1 MSISKRLLGLAF
13 ASADLLLEV
22 DPAGTIVF
30 ALGCSPT
37 AGAAADALVGAS
49 LFDRVGKVSAGVI
62 KTVLTD
68 LAPGARS
75 SAIEVLFLSDAG
87 KVRRATSR
95 LFVMPDLAPN
105 VSVSVTWEGP
115 PYPLHDPEARPALT
129 PAAFLDRAR
138 SVLTTPG
145 ASKDLAVAFVDVL
158 GLEAAKG
165 LGEAGERLRWRVEAA
180 LQAASIDGASAGKLG
195 PERFTL
201 LRNLSKDAD
210 LEGEMRELGLSEGL
224 DLGIRSSEVLLD
236 PAADP
241 LHTLRAL
248 RFALEGCLKTGA
260 LEEPERTFTAAL
272 ARTLKEA
279 GAFRTMVRQRSFE
292 LNYQPIVNLKSGD
305 VHHFEALSRFSGTRG
320 PAETIHMAEELA
332 LIDAFD
338 VAVAE
343 KALARLRR
351 PGAASLKFAVNVSG
365 ASLADDRYV
374 EAVLRMTAGNPEDRQ
389 RLIVE
394 VTESAALA
402 DVEAASRRLGA
413 LRAAGIRVCIDDFG
427 AGSACYDYLRGLSV
441 DTVKIDGRFVDGLD
455 SDPKARTL
463 ITHLVE
469 LCASLQ
475 VDTIAERIETRAV
488 ADLLRDLKVDYGQGW
503 LFGKPENE
511 PRLEIQP
518 VKPARRVGA
527 VVGWS

>member
-13 ASADLLLEV
+13 AAADLLLEI
-22 DPAGTIVF
+22 DPGGRIVF
-30 ALGCSPT
+30 ALGCSPIT
-37 AGAAADALVGAS
+37 GAAADALVGQS
-49 LFDRVGKVSAGVI
+49 LFDRVGKVSAGAI
-62 KTVLTD
+62 QAVLSD

-75 SAIEVLFLSDAG
+75 MAIEVLFLAEEG

-115 PYPLHDPEARPALT
+115 AYPLHDPEARPALT

-145 ASKDLAVAFVDVL
+145 ASQDLAVAFVDVL
-158 GLEAAKG
+158 GLEAAQG
-165 LGEAGERLRWRVEAA
+165 LGEAGERLRGRVEAA
-180 LQAASIDGASAGKLG
+180 LQAASIDGASAAKLS

-201 LRNLSKDAD
+201 LRNRATKTD

-224 DLGIRSSEVLLD
+224 DLGLRSSEVLLD
-236 PAADP
+236 PATDP

-248 RFALEGCLKTGA
+248 RFALEGCLKTGI
-260 LEEPERTFTAAL
+260 LEEPERTFTATL

-279 GAFRTMVRQRSFE
+279 SAFRTMVRERNFE
-292 LNYQPIVNLKSGD
+292 LNYQPIVDLKSGAI
-305 VHHFEALSRFSGTRG
+305 HHFEALSRFSGTRG

-343 KALARLRR
+343 KALERLRR
-351 PGAASLKFAVNVSG
+351 PDGASFTFAVNVSG

-374 EAVLRMTAGNPEDRQ
+374 GALLRMTAGNPRDRQ

-402 DVEAASRRLGA
+402 DVDAASRRLGA

-441 DTVKIDGRFVDGLD
+441 DTVKIDGRFVDGLEK
-455 SDPKARTL
+455 DPKARTL
-463 ITHLVE
+463 ITHLVD
-469 LCASLQ
+469 LCASLK
-475 VDTIAERIETRAV
+475 VDTIAERIETRPA
-488 ADLLRDLKVDYGQGW
+488 ADILRDLRVDYGQGW
-503 LFGKPENE
+503 LFGRPESE
-511 PRLEIQP
+511 PRIETP
-518 VKPARRVGA
+518 AVKPARRVGA

>member
-13 ASADLLLEV
+13 ASADLLLEL
-22 DPAGTIVF
+22 DPAGRIVF
-30 ALGCSPT
+30 ALGCSPGSG
-37 AGAAADALVGAS
+37 AGADTLVGAS
-49 LFDRVGKVSAGVI
+49 LFDRIGNASGGMIRKV
-62 KTVLTD
+62 
-68 LAPGARS
+68 LADMPSGARS
-75 SAIEVLFLSDAG
+75 PALEVLFVADEG
-87 KVRRATSR
+87 RVRRATTR

-115 PYPLHDPEARPALT
+115 AYRLHDPEARPALS

-138 SVLTTPG
+138 AVLTTPG
-145 ASKDLAVAFVDVL
+145 TSNNLAVAFVDVL
-158 GLEAAKG
+158 GLEAAVG

-180 LQAASIDGASAGKLG
+180 LQAASIDGSSAGKLS
-195 PERFTL
+195 PDRFTL
-201 LRNLSKDAD
+201 LRTTSSEAD

-236 PAADP
+236 PANDP

-248 RFALEGCLKTGA
+248 RFALEGCLKGKT
-260 LEEPERTFTAAL
+260 PEAPAQTFTAAL
-272 ARTLKEA
+272 SRTLKDA
-279 GAFRTMVRQRSFE
+279 NAFQTMVRDRGFE
-292 LNYQPIVNLKSGD
+292 LNYQPIVDLKTGA
-305 VHHFEALSRFSGTRG
+305 VHHFEALSRFTGTRG
-320 PAETIHMAEELA
+320 PADTIHMAEELA

-343 KALARLRR
+343 KALTRLRR
-351 PGAASLKFAVNVSG
+351 QGTPTLKLAINVSG
-365 ASLADDRYV
+365 SSLVDDRYV
-374 EAVLRMTAGNPEDRQ
+374 DAVLAMTAQHPEDRK

-427 AGSACYDYLRGLSV
+427 AGSACYDYLRGLAV

-455 SDPKARTL
+455 QDPKARTL
-463 ITHLVE
+463 ITHLVD
-469 LCASLQ
+469 LCSSLK

-488 ADLLRDLKVDYGQGW
+488 ADILRELGVDFGQGW
-503 LFGKPENE
+503 LFGRPESE
-511 PRLEIQP
+511 PSIDVP
-518 VKPARRVGA
+518 SIKPARRVGA
-527 VVGWS
+527 VVGWG